1 MKATPSLLPPNATP
15 LERALEMLAAVRL
28 GTVDTPFRELW
39 NAQTCPEELLPYLA
53 WGLSVDQW
61 SADWPLY
68 IRRARVASA
77 IAIQR
82 RKGTPKSVVDVI
94 NSFGGSVKLREW
106 FEMTPPGVSHTFSLS
121 VSLGG
126 QSDDA
131 PSADF
136 INAVIA
142 EVNCTKPVRS
152 QYDFSVAL
160 PASRALGHPRVAAR
174 AGRRRIWPRCRLAR
188 RARWQLLRQHSGSP
202 RLYAVQ

>member
-1 MKATPSLLPPNATP
+1 MKAAPSLLPPNATP

-142 EVNCTKPVRS
+142 EVNRTKPVRS

-160 PASRALGHPRVAAR
+160 STRAQVGLHAAAR
-174 AGRRRIWPRCRLAR
+174 AVTYARLFCQA
-188 RARWQLLRQHSGSP
+188 
-202 RLYAVQ
+202 